1 MATIVP
7 GSMAGSNATLART
20 ITAAD
25 SDYTTGQGIGA
36 SVDCAGLKRILVIAE
51 KTAGSGTPTITIQP
65 CLHVV
70 TARTTAGAVDTSI
83 LAKGDTQV
91 LTDGGMAILDVY
103 GRNWTLHVSAIT
115 AASEWKLHVA
125 AYEPFWADAS
135 RVG

>member
-20 ITAAD
+20 IAAAD
-25 SDYTTGQGIGA
+25 SDYAHAVIA
-36 SVDCAGLKRILVIAE
+36 DSIDCSGLKRILVVAE
-51 KTAGSGTPTITIQP
+51 KTAGSGTPTVSIQP

-70 TARTTAGAVDTSI
+70 TARTTAGAPDTQV
-83 LAKGDTQV
+83 LAKGDTQA
-91 LTDGGMAILDVY
+91 LADGDMAILDVY
-103 GRNWTLHVSAIT
+103 GRNWTLHVPAIT
-115 AASEWKLHVA
+115 AGSTWKLHVA